1 MKYILVLV
9 VVWVGY
15 QLWRRARI
23 AEQAEHERPRRDPA
37 VPMVMV
43 ACAHCGTHLP
53 QTDALALDGA
63 FFCNADHRDRHVRP

>member
-23 AEQAEHERPRRDPA
+23 ADQVAKERPPQP
-37 VPMVMV
+37 VNTPMAMV

-53 QTDALALDGA
+53 QTEALSDNGH
-63 FFCNADHRDRHVRP
+63 FFCNAEHRDRHARR

>member
-23 AEQAEHERPRRDPA
+23 ADQAAQKSPPQPSHAPLA
-37 VPMVMV
+37 MV

-53 QTDALALDGA
+53 QTEALSDNGH
-63 FFCNADHRDRHVRP
+63 FFCNAEHRDRHARR

>member
-23 AEQAEHERPRRDPA
+23 ADQAAKERPPQP
-37 VPMVMV
+37 VNTPMAMV

-53 QTDALALDGA
+53 QTEALSDNGH
-63 FFCNADHRDRHVRP
+63 FFCNVEHRDRHARR

>member
-23 AEQAEHERPRRDPA
+23 ANQTEQGRPA
-37 VPMVMV
+37 QQNQGPMAMV

-53 QTDALALDGA
+53 QTEALSEGGQ
-63 FFCNADHRDRHVRP
+63 FFCHAEHRDRHARR

>member
-23 AEQAEHERPRRDPA
+23 ADQAAPKYPSQPNQTPVA
-37 VPMVMV
+37 MV

-53 QTDALALDGA
+53 ATEALSNDGH
-63 FFCNADHRDRHVRP
+63 FFCNAEHRDRHAGR

>member
-23 AEQAEHERPRRDPA
+23 ADQAAQERPPQPNQT
-37 VPMVMV
+37 PMAMV

-53 QTDALALDGA
+53 ATEALSNGGH
-63 FFCNADHRDRHVRP
+63 FFCNAEHRDHHARR